1 MHPKNRRS
9 SKIWRA
15 DWRPLIIVSRMEQ
28 TFQRI
33 PNKVPFV
40 PLWMLQV
47 PSAENSTRIQRA
59 SFVIGI
65 GGKIKT

>member
-1 MHPKNRRS
+1 
-9 SKIWRA
+9 
-15 DWRPLIIVSRMEQ
+15 VSRIEQ

-40 PLWMLQV
+40 PLWMRQV

-59 SFVIGI
+59 SSVLGI